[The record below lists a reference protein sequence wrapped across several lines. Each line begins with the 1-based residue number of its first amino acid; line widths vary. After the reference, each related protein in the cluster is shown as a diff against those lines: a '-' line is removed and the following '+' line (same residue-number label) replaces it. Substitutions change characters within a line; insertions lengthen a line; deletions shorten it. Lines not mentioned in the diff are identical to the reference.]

1 MSGARADLL
10 CVARVL
16 KSNGTNGEVIMGFRE
31 YAPEEINLKEPLYIY
46 FDGLAVPF
54 FIESFSAKGS
64 RAAVRL
70 TSVKCLTD
78 AEELEGREIFVKE
91 DTINEYDDGEDV
103 LSPDD
108 LVGWTVLNENGE
120 MVGTVSGWEDIPG
133 NTCLYIR
140 LGNGAESMIPF
151 NDALIVQIDED
162 NKKIALHIPEG
173 LI

>member
-1 MSGARADLL
+1 MSEARADLL

-54 FIESFSAKGS
+54 FIESFSAK
-64 RAAVRL
+64 
-70 TSVKCLTD
+70 

-91 DTINEYDDGEDV
+91 DTINEYEDGEDV

-162 NKKIALHIPEG
+162 NKKIALRIPEG

>member
-1 MSGARADLL
+1 MA
-10 CVARVL
+10 
-16 KSNGTNGEVIMGFRE
+16 KSSWAFANMLQR
-31 YAPEEINLKEPLYIY
+31 EINLKEPLYIY

-91 DTINEYDDGEDV
+91 DTINEYEDGEDV

-162 NKKIALHIPEG
+162 NKKIALRIPEG